1 MTKSEFDKC
10 VSIVSDKCILDYHTY
25 TKIMLFCD
33 YLWREI
39 EGNINEKNERD
50 INTSSN

>member
-1 MTKSEFDKC
+1 MIKSEFESYVNKALDKF
-10 VSIVSDKCILDYHTY
+10 ITDYHTF
-25 TKIMLFCD
+25 IRIQLFCD

-39 EGNINEKNERD
+39 EGNSNEKNKRD